1 MLAVFPAAAVVA
13 ALISL
18 AQTLANYSD
27 GSAHAPTLVPHH
39 VVVSTALFILLA
51 ITDFAPAALALYF
64 LKLSGG
70 GARAI
75 GLDGTAARS
84 DLARS
89 GKVVLYAFA
98 GPILVIGGV
107 LGQFTPHHQLAGAD
121 ATHLPLPYL
130 IPFVLS
136 SVGAGV
142 VEEIVVLGFLCHR
155 LEQRGWDGW
164 RLYAVLIAVRVS
176 YHLYY
181 GLAAVGFG
189 VWGGLMI
196 LLYRRRRRLLTFV
209 VAHVMWDTSAFV
221 VGYLHGGAA
230 LVPFGVEIAVLTGLW
245 LGGRRPAVAEM
256 VESGRARARGETVRA
271 AA

>member
-1 MLAVFPAAAVVA
+1 MLAVFPAAAVVT

-18 AQTLANYSD
+18 AQTLSNYSD

-39 VVVSTALFILLA
+39 VAVSTALFALLA
-51 ITDFAPAALALYF
+51 VTDLAPAALALYF

-75 GLDGTAARS
+75 GLDRTAPRR

-98 GPILVIGGV
+98 GPILVIGQL
-107 LGQFTPHHQLAGAD
+107 LGQYTPHHQLAGAD
-121 ATHLPLPYL
+121 SAHLPLPYL
-130 IPFVLS
+130 LPFVIS
-136 SVGAGV
+136 SIGAGV

-181 GLAAVGFG
+181 GLAAVGFA
-189 VWGGLMI
+189 VWGGLMV
-196 LLYRRRRRLLTFV
+196 LLYRRRRRLLTFI
-209 VAHVMWDTSAFV
+209 VAHVVWDTSAFV
-221 VGYLHGGAA
+221 TSYLHGGIA
-230 LVPFGVEIAVLTGLW
+230 LVPFGLEIVLLVGLW
-245 LGGRRPAVAEM
+245 LGGRGSAVEEM
-256 VESGRARARGETVRA
+256 QESGRSLARGETVRRA
-271 AA
+271 A